1 MGRSGVRM
9 IKNDYMTY
17 EKFLPGQQK
26 KRLITL
32 LMEQMR
38 MLRISSSVKYLVPM
52 TYILQRVSGGEMEK
66 GLRRSSI
73 RWRPSMN
80 STSESALPK
89 HAHVRS
95 GALT

>member
-38 MLRISSSVKYLVPM
+38 MLHISSSVKYLVPM
-52 TYILQRVSGGEMEK
+52 T
-66 GLRRSSI
+66 
-73 RWRPSMN
+73 
-80 STSESALPK
+80 
-89 HAHVRS
+89 
-95 GALT
+95 